1 MNTHIGTPRDIES
14 PYAWTRLAVSLLL
27 MTIGGSGM
35 YSVAVVLPRIQT
47 EFAVARGD
55 ASLPYTLTMIG
66 FGIGGI
72 LMGRL
77 SDRFGVMVALLVG
90 TLGLGAGFV
99 AAGAGRPPQAAASS
113 AGRIRRCRCR
123 WAASRPTR

>member
-1 MNTHIGTPRDIES
+1 MTTHTGTPRDIES
-14 PYAWTRLAVSLLL
+14 PYAWTRLLVSLLL

-35 YSVAVVLPRIQT
+35 YSVAVVLPRIQ
-47 EFAVARGD
+47 ADSAWRARD

-77 SDRFGVMVALLVG
+77 SDRFGVMVPVLVG
-90 TLGLGAGFV
+90 TLGLGAGFI
-99 AAGAGRPPQAAASS
+99 AAGAATSLWQFSLAQG
-113 AGRIRRCRCR
+113 C
-123 WAASRPTR
+123 